1 MKVTLEDVI
10 KKFDS
15 KIETTILNKRFKFE
29 EVEDVKQDIYLTM
42 LKRKYLQ
49 KYNSKYA
56 LSTYIYT
63 FVNNHCN
70 HVWRDSL
77 CKKRVARY
85 GGISMDSD
93 PYLAPFKTS
102 TGSTES
108 LFLKDI
114 LSSRVRFTDT
124 IETDDFISNILQEV
138 SKNKAYMTN
147 TRKGRVNLKKVIDLV
162 VSGYNVREAIKKL
175 RLNCPSV
182 FRQFKRLSSKR
193 WVSAYIKN

>member
-93 PYLAPFKTS
+93 EY
-102 TGSTES
+102 
-108 LFLKDI
+108 LFLRGV
-114 LSSRVRFTDT
+114 LPSGTRFTDT
-124 IETDDFISNILQEV
+124 IEMDDFILNILKEV